1 MSLGSRKDGMVLY
14 KNLVS
19 RHAKMKCPGGLLL
32 EVDDG
37 IESDFP
43 QSLGRCWKALEAL
56 DALIGDGSPKIFV

>member
-1 MSLGSRKDGMVLY
+1 MSLGSRKDGKVRY
-14 KNLVS
+14 KNPFS
-19 RHAKMKCPGGLLL
+19 MNAKMECPRGLLL